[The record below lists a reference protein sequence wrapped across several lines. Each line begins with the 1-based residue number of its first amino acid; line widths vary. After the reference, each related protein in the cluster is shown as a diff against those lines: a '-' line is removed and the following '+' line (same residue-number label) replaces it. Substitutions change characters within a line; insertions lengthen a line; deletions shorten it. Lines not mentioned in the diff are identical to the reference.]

1 MRFRVGVGMPFI
13 CLMFAAANSLW
24 AQSPRLEN
32 QSPFARADL
41 TPVTVSTDDPQQR
54 MRLEM
59 ARRGEQERQARM
71 ISDTEKLLTLAQELK
86 DSVGKTNVNILS
98 VEVLKKANEIEKLAH
113 SVKEKMKGSN

>member
-1 MRFRVGVGMPFI
+1 
-13 CLMFAAANSLW
+13 
-24 AQSPRLEN
+24 
-32 QSPFARADL
+32 
-41 TPVTVSTDDPQQR
+41 
-54 MRLEM
+54 
-59 ARRGEQERQARM
+59 M